1 MLISKLFS
9 APRHLL
15 SLWQLLGR
23 YAQLWPKGPVAP
35 AWLHVTQP
43 GLGGGMRNN
52 NGNRF
57 IVGTR
62 SEISANN
69 LPPLRPFVEGVE
81 ACGILTVEACKAETR
96 SYKFPLQHFGCV
108 AIPHIYALSSTGMW
122 QSKPFWRHF
131 TEGGN

>member
-1 MLISKLFS
+1 MAAIREVCTTV
-9 APRHLL
+9 A
-15 SLWQLLGR
+15 
-23 YAQLWPKGPVAP
+23 KGPSGTCLAARHSARP
-35 AWLHVTQP
+35 
-43 GLGGGMRNN
+43 GGGMRNS